1 MVTAILGI
9 EIEVNLAW
17 RGSLLYSMAGFE
29 LAFAKRGKADE
40 TRGTASRIGTL
51 RGVA

>member
-1 MVTAILGI
+1 
-9 EIEVNLAW
+9 
-17 RGSLLYSMAGFE
+17 MAGFE
-29 LAFAKRGKADE
+29 PAFAKRGTVDA